1 MLRTHVVPRTIRL
14 SLSAVLLGL
23 ATAASAGSA
32 LAQGPVVRAVLFFSP
47 TCPHCHQVI
56 NEDLPVI
63 FDRFGGQP
71 RIYFDTTVART
82 QVAFYDVSNGQIDI
96 LLVDVSKFA
105 GNQVFRES
113 TQRFQVQST
122 GVPRLIIGDSVLIGS
137 LDIPTELPLLIE
149 RGLAGSGIDWP
160 DISGLQ
166 TALAAIPGR
175 PLAAAEAE
183 SPAEGEG
190 AVEASPEAEE
200 TETAPPAEQVQT
212 DSMEEEPSQ
221 APAETQPVPTP
232 EEPNAGAE
240 DAALEAAPEEGPAV
254 TPAVVAPEG
263 PEAEPRPESG
273 AEEPTPVVSGDAAEV
288 EADSSL
294 AVIPVYRPTMME
306 LYRQDPVGNSVSVLV
321 LIGMVLSLVLVA
333 LMTRGP
339 ISEGRLTPAVPIIAA
354 IGIGAAAYLTYIE
367 SSGAT
372 AVCGP
377 VGDCNTV
384 NQSEYAT
391 LFGVIPVAFLGL
403 ASYVAIIVA
412 WSVTRLGSSTAA
424 DWAKLAVLA
433 LCVLGTLFSLYLT
446 FLEPFV
452 IGATCAWC
460 LTSAVAITVI
470 MLLSARPGLEA
481 WARIRT
487 R

>member
-1 MLRTHVVPRTIRL
+1 
-14 SLSAVLLGL
+14 
-23 ATAASAGSA
+23 
-32 LAQGPVVRAVLFFSP
+32 
-47 TCPHCHQVI
+47 VI

-263 PEAEPRPESG
+263 PEAEPRPGSFTDR
-273 AEEPTPVVSGDAAEV
+273 TP
-288 EADSSL
+288 
-294 AVIPVYRPTMME
+294 
-306 LYRQDPVGNSVSVLV
+306 
-321 LIGMVLSLVLVA
+321 
-333 LMTRGP
+333 
-339 ISEGRLTPAVPIIAA
+339 
-354 IGIGAAAYLTYIE
+354 
-367 SSGAT
+367 
-372 AVCGP
+372 
-377 VGDCNTV
+377 
-384 NQSEYAT
+384 
-391 LFGVIPVAFLGL
+391 
-403 ASYVAIIVA
+403 
-412 WSVTRLGSSTAA
+412 SVTACRSWFSSV
-424 DWAKLAVLA
+424 W
-433 LCVLGTLFSLYLT
+433 FS
-446 FLEPFV
+446 
-452 IGATCAWC
+452 ASSW
-460 LTSAVAITVI
+460 S
-470 MLLSARPGLEA
+470 R
-481 WARIRT
+481 
-487 R
+487 